1 MNFFH
6 FHHQLDC
13 FQRLQRQSDLGKLS
27 SSHRSLIE
35 NEANIV
41 NKRAIFCRYCKK
53 NHKIDD
59 CWLLK
64 AKNEKKSSH
73 NDNETKRS
81 NFSGMCMKISNE
93 NSSINSFLF

>member
-1 MNFFH
+1 M
-6 FHHQLDC
+6 
-13 FQRLQRQSDLGKLS
+13 KLI
-27 SSHRSLIE
+27 L
-35 NEANIV
+35 
-41 NKRAIFCRYCKK
+41 AIFCRYCKKK

-64 AKNEKKSSH
+64 AKNEKKSSN